1 MDFKN
6 GCVILMGD
14 MNFCMEPR
22 VNSTSRVQGTNNAQL
37 KMIRQKLHVC
47 QMVDIW
53 RIKNPKTQDFT
64 FYSPVH
70 GTYSRIDYIL
80 VDHRL
85 LDMIVESSIE
95 LFTLSDHAPVRMK
108 MIVSKNQRQPF
119 AWRLN
124 EDLLRDEVG
133 SNIVEKELEHYFA
146 TNDTEEILGSTLWE
160 AHKAYI
166 RGILIDVGARKKK
179 REQGKLKI

>member
-108 MIVSKNQRQPF
+108 MIVSKNQR
-119 AWRLN
+119 
-124 EDLLRDEVG
+124 
-133 SNIVEKELEHYFA
+133 
-146 TNDTEEILGSTLWE
+146 
-160 AHKAYI
+160 
-166 RGILIDVGARKKK
+166 
-179 REQGKLKI
+179 